1 MSTII
6 DEVPR
11 HPAGT
16 PASRGGEFAARQL
29 TDPEGTLAEDAAG
42 SFIYPPDH
50 FDSFREFAEFW
61 ESAPISDRVL
71 SNASHAY
78 RTWLQSAED
87 AAVRGN
93 WHQYEEGN
101 EKTERMLQR
110 KLGAGS
116 KDLNLES
123 RGQVIADFRAKL
135 PARVSPRHMRQVLR
149 AYQMGQLVSSILDR
163 AEQDGLDTYTFTV
176 DDEQLTGAQLEDLY
190 HPSMW
195 AERALTEAD
204 LPVVDS
210 LRYLAQATDQR
221 DGYETGDPVVSPY

>member
-29 TDPEGTLAEDAAG
+29 TDPEGTLAEDATG

-50 FDSFREFAEFW
+50 FDSFQEFAEFW
-61 ESAPISDRVL
+61 ESTPISDRVL

-78 RTWLQSAED
+78 RTWLQYAED

-123 RGQVIADFRAKL
+123 REQIIAEFRAKF
-135 PARVSPRHMRQVLR
+135 PARVSPRHLRQVLR
-149 AYQMGQLVSSILDR
+149 AYQMGQLVSSIVDR
-163 AEQDGLDTYTFTV
+163 AEQDELDSYTFTV

-210 LRYLAQATDQR
+210 LKYLAQATDQR

>member
-1 MSTII
+1 MSTIT
-6 DEVPR
+6 DEIPR

-16 PASRGGEFAARQL
+16 PASRGGEFAARRL
-29 TDPEGTLAEDAAG
+29 TDPEGTLAEESAG

-50 FDSFREFAEFW
+50 FDTFEEFADFW
-61 ESAPISDRVL
+61 ESAPVSDRVL

-101 EKTERMLQR
+101 QKTERMLQR
-110 KLGAGS
+110 KLGQGA
-116 KDLNLES
+116 KKLNLES
-123 RGQVIADFRAKL
+123 REQIIAEFRAQF

-149 AYQMGQLVSSILDR
+149 AYQMGKLVSSIVDR
-163 AEQDGLDTYTFTV
+163 AEQDKIDTYTFTV
-176 DDEQLTGAQLEDLY
+176 DDEQVTGDQLEDLY

-195 AERALTEAD
+195 AERALTETD
-204 LPVVDS
+204 LPIVDS
-210 LRYLAQATDQR
+210 LRYLAQAADQR
-221 DGYETGDPVVSPY
+221 DGYETGEPVSSPY